1 MIEEYSRNAEKLKLE
16 KRENLAKSYSCRN
29 AIMTGQKLAPEEM
42 RSLIDRLFAT
52 SMPYVCPHGRP
63 VIVRMSLDQLD
74 RMFGRK

>member
-1 MIEEYSRNAEKLKLE
+1 MIQEYQQNAEKLKLE

-29 AIMTGQKLAPEEM
+29 AIMSGQKLTLEDM

-52 SMPYVCPHGRP
+52 KMPYVCPHGRP
-63 VIVRMSLDQLD
+63 VIIRISLDQLD